1 MTHLYMKQVLILIN
15 YHFIRKINK
24 MAKLAKHRHKR
35 FKYIY
40 IVNDIHIYVL
50 NGFYLF
56 LYVSF
61 CKKQK
66 QIT

>member
-1 MTHLYMKQVLILIN
+1 
-15 YHFIRKINK
+15 

-35 FKYIY
+35 LKYIY